1 LLARGGLKVSQLQS
15 QVLYACDEAAAVE
28 ALHAARRTDG
38 LPVIAPTPAR
48 VEQMLLH
55 SPGLDPDVVLGEVA
69 PMGGELTVEAAA
81 VNAVMAGC
89 LPETFPL
96 VIAACEAIVD
106 PIFELGPL
114 QNTTHCIAPLIIVNG
129 PAAKD
134 FGFASGVGAMGPGH
148 RANLT
153 LGRAIRLVMMNVGG
167 GYPGVGDMATIGSPA
182 KISCCIAEDE
192 GESPFADTLHTSRG
206 FAPDESTVT
215 VLGVEGPHSL
225 IYNFAAGE
233 GPDGFLRMLAAGF
246 AAPTSNNIYLG
257 KGTVAAALN
266 PVHARLIRD
275 AGLTRRQAQQRIF
288 DFTETTWGAVRR
300 LGGVNV
306 APHLPDDGVTH
317 AVARPEDIL
326 LFSSG
331 EEGAIYSAFFPS
343 WGGGQHG
350 NQAVTKR
357 VRTADFC
364 ETPPSLR

>member
-1 LLARGGLKVSQLQS
+1 VLKSPI
-15 QVLYACDEAAAVE
+15 LYAQDEAAAGE
-28 ALHAARRTDG
+28 ALYEARRTDG
-38 LPVIAPTPAR
+38 LPVIAPTPER

-81 VNAVMAGC
+81 INAVMAGC
-89 LPETFPL
+89 RPEIFPL
-96 VIAACEAIVD
+96 VLAACEAIVD
-106 PIFELGPL
+106 PTFDVGPL
-114 QNTTHCIAPLIIVNG
+114 QNTTHCVAPLIIVNG
-129 PAAKD
+129 PARKD
-134 FGFASGVGAMGPGH
+134 HGFAWGVGAMGPGH

-153 LGRAIRLVMMNVGG
+153 LGRAIRLVMINVGG

-192 GESPFADTLHTSRG
+192 AESPFADTLHTSRG
-206 FAPDESTVT
+206 FAADESTVT

-225 IYNFAAGE
+225 IFNYGE
-233 GPDGFLRMLAAGF
+233 DVDDLLRLLAAGF
-246 AAPTSNNIYLG
+246 SAPTSNNIYLG
-257 KGTVAAALN
+257 KGMVAAALN
-266 PVHARLIRD
+266 PVHAKLIRQ
-275 AGLTRRQAQQRIF
+275 AGLTRREAQQRIF

-300 LGGVNV
+300 LGRPNV
-306 APHLPDDGVTH
+306 APNLPDEGVTH
-317 AVARPEDIL
+317 AVARPEDLL

-343 WGGGQHG
+343 WGGGQFD

-364 ETPPSLR
+364 ETPQSLR